1 MYLPTELA
9 LDLAASWSRLF
20 IALFLSIVFSIIV
33 GITAATNRKAEG
45 AILPVL
51 DILQTLPILAFFPV
65 VIYVIVSIIPNY
77 IGINLAVILLIFTSM
92 SWNITFGVY
101 EAVKAIP
108 SDFIELAR
116 LNHMSGFRLISELY
130 IPAAMPRI
138 AYQSIISW
146 SVGLFYLV
154 TSEIFSIGSHN
165 FSVTYGIG
173 AEIAKLVLENNP
185 VSYALAV
192 LALIAAIV
200 LTNVLF
206 LRPLSLYSERFSFSN
221 EQKQEKKSMVLDF
234 YRSVGGLLAKII
246 PKFKIKSRREAASGM
261 EGRETRQEKAAA
273 KSRAVLAFVLLVC
286 VLFAVTTVLY
296 DAYGYLP
303 KIAVALAASFV
314 RVWVMYIV
322 CAALA
327 IPIGIK
333 IAKSER
339 AYAPAMAVLQ
349 VISAIPA
356 TILLP
361 AIVAILF
368 ITPFGNELTALT
380 VIFLSMIWYLLF
392 SVVSGMRTVPGEFR
406 DLVSILR
413 MKWTDAW
420 KNVYVPAILPSLVTG
435 SITAVGG
442 AWNALIIAEY
452 FGIETSG
459 NGTAT
464 CITQLQGNVCVLT
477 QVGSGI
483 GKLLDIAAFNGN
495 LVEMGLALA
504 AMVVMVVVIN
514 KLVWQRVY
522 KKVTVR
528 YRMDV

>member
-1 MYLPTELA
+1 VYLPTELA
-9 LDLAASWSRLF
+9 LDLLASWSRLF
-20 IALFLSIVFSIIV
+20 IALGLSIVFSVIV

-65 VIYVIVSIIPNY
+65 VIYVIVSVIPNF

-101 EAVKAIP
+101 EAIKAIP
-108 SDFIELAR
+108 SDFVELAR
-116 LNHMSGFRLISELY
+116 LNHMSGLRLVSELY

-138 AYQSIISW
+138 AYQSVISW

-173 AEIAKLVLENNP
+173 AEIARLVLQNNP
-185 VSYALAV
+185 VAYAVAV
-192 LALIAAIV
+192 VSLIAAIIV
-200 LTNVLF
+200 TDILF
-206 LRPLSLYSERFSFSN
+206 LRPLSLYSERFSFSQ
-221 EQKQEKKSMVLDF
+221 EQKQEKKSIVLDF
-234 YRSVGGLLAKII
+234 YRSVGELFAKIL
-246 PKFKIKSRREAASGM
+246 PKFKIRSGREGSSIVND
-261 EGRETRQEKAAA
+261 RETRKEKVER
-273 KSRAVLAFVLLVC
+273 SRAVLIFVILVC
-286 VLFAVTTVLY
+286 AIFAIMTI
-296 DAYGYLP
+296 AYNDYAYLP
-303 KIAVALAASFV
+303 LIASALAASFV
-314 RVWVMYIV
+314 RVWIMYIV
-322 CAALA
+322 CAAIS
-327 IPIGIK
+327 IPVGIR
-333 IAKSER
+333 IAKSQR
-339 AYAPAMAVLQ
+339 LYVPAMSILQ

-361 AIVAILF
+361 AIVAVLF
-368 ITPFGNELTALT
+368 IMPFGNELTALA

-392 SVVSGMRTVPGEFR
+392 SVVSGMRTMPGEFR
-406 DLVSILR
+406 DLTRILR

-420 KNVYVPAILPSLVTG
+420 RNVYVPAVLPSFVTG

-452 FGIETSG
+452 FSIETSPG
-459 NGTAT
+459 SAT
-464 CITQLQGNVCVLT
+464 CMTQLQGSMCVLT
-477 QVGSGI
+477 QVGNGI
-483 GKLLDIAAFNGN
+483 GKLLDTAAFSGN

-522 KKVTVR
+522 KKVTLR